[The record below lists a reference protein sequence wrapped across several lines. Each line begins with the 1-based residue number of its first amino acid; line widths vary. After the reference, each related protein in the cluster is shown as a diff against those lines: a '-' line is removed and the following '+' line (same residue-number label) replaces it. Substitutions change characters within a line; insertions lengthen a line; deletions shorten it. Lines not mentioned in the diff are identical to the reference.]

1 MKNKK
6 LISYISHI
14 IESQDFSIP
23 IKVNLIGGV
32 MEIFSAT
39 SLEPQAQEKR
49 PEEKRPE
56 EKRPEENKTEKKHST
71 ARYWKYKTEQD
82 PNSKPKG
89 EKIRM
94 SIKRGVS
101 KKRIC
106 AYFNLTEYQYRAHK
120 AVCARMERKTVEK
133 QS

>member
-39 SLEPQAQEKR
+39 SLEPQAQEKK
-49 PEEKRPE
+49 PQEKV
-56 EKRPEENKTEKKHST
+56 ST

-120 AVCARMERKTVEK
+120 AVCARMERKTVK
-133 QS
+133 K

>member
-39 SLEPQAQEKR
+39 SLEPQAQEKK
-49 PEEKRPE
+49 PQ
-56 EKRPEENKTEKKHST
+56 ENKTEKKQKIVST

-82 PNSKPKG
+82 PSSKPKG

-120 AVCARMERKTVEK
+120 AVCARMERKTVK
-133 QS
+133 K

>member
-14 IESQDFSIP
+14 IESQDFSVP
-23 IKVNLIGGV
+23 AKVNLIGGV

-39 SLEPQAQEKR
+39 SLEPQAKEKIPQEKR
-49 PEEKRPE
+49 PQ
-56 EKRPEENKTEKKHST
+56 ENKTEKKQKIVST

-120 AVCARMERKTVEK
+120 AVCARMERKTVK
-133 QS
+133 K

>member
-39 SLEPQAQEKR
+39 SLEPQAQEKK
-49 PEEKRPE
+49 PQ
-56 EKRPEENKTEKKHST
+56 ENKTEKKQKIVST
-71 ARYWKYKTEQD
+71 ARYWKYNTEQD
-82 PNSKPKG
+82 PSSKPKG

-120 AVCARMERKTVEK
+120 AVCARMERKTVK
-133 QS
+133 K

>member
-39 SLEPQAQEKR
+39 SLEPQAQEKK
-49 PEEKRPE
+49 PQ
-56 EKRPEENKTEKKHST
+56 ENKTEKKQKIVST

-120 AVCARMERKTVEK
+120 AVCARMERKTVK
-133 QS
+133 K

>member
-14 IESQDFSIP
+14 IESQDFSVP
-23 IKVNLIGGV
+23 AKVNLIGGV
-32 MEIFSAT
+32 MEIFSAA

-49 PEEKRPE
+49 PQ
-56 EKRPEENKTEKKHST
+56 ENKTEKKQKIVST

-120 AVCARMERKTVEK
+120 AVCARMERKTVK
-133 QS
+133 K

>member
-39 SLEPQAQEKR
+39 SLEPQAQ
-49 PEEKRPE
+49 

>member
-14 IESQDFSIP
+14 IESQDFSVP
-23 IKVNLIGGV
+23 AKVNLIGGV

-49 PEEKRPE
+49 PQ
-56 EKRPEENKTEKKHST
+56 ENKTEKKQKIVST

-120 AVCARMERKTVEK
+120 AVCARMERKTVK
-133 QS
+133 K

>member
-39 SLEPQAQEKR
+39 SLEPQAQEKK
-49 PEEKRPE
+49 PQ
-56 EKRPEENKTEKKHST
+56 ENKTEKKQKIVST

-106 AYFNLTEYQYRAHK
+106 AYFNLTEYQDRAHK
-120 AVCARMERKTVEK
+120 AVCARMERKTVK
-133 QS
+133 K

>member
-14 IESQDFSIP
+14 IESQDISIP

-39 SLEPQAQEKR
+39 SLEPQAQEKK
-49 PEEKRPE
+49 PQ
-56 EKRPEENKTEKKHST
+56 ENKTEKKQKIVST

-82 PNSKPKG
+82 PSSKPKG

-120 AVCARMERKTVEK
+120 AVCARMERKTVK
-133 QS
+133 K

>member
-39 SLEPQAQEKR
+39 SLEPQAQEKK
-49 PEEKRPE
+49 PQ
-56 EKRPEENKTEKKHST
+56 ENKTEKKQKIVST

-89 EKIRM
+89 EKIRL
-94 SIKRGVS
+94 SIKRGIS

-120 AVCARMERKTVEK
+120 AVCARMERKTVK
-133 QS
+133 K

>member
-14 IESQDFSIP
+14 IESQDFSVP
-23 IKVNLIGGV
+23 AKVNLIGGV

-49 PEEKRPE
+49 PQEKRPQ
-56 EKRPEENKTEKKHST
+56 ENKTEKKQKIVST

-94 SIKRGVS
+94 SIKRGPRCSSS
-101 KKRIC
+101 KRHAGSSLWPAAITTAVMAVTASC
-106 AYFNLTEYQYRAHK
+106 A
-120 AVCARMERKTVEK
+120 ARM
-133 QS
+133 

>member
-39 SLEPQAQEKR
+39 SLEPQAQEKK
-49 PEEKRPE
+49 PQ
-56 EKRPEENKTEKKHST
+56 ENKTEKKQKIVST
-71 ARYWKYKTEQD
+71 ARY
-82 PNSKPKG
+82 
-89 EKIRM
+89 
-94 SIKRGVS
+94 
-101 KKRIC
+101 
-106 AYFNLTEYQYRAHK
+106 
-120 AVCARMERKTVEK
+120 
-133 QS
+133 

>member
-14 IESQDFSIP
+14 IESQDFSVP
-23 IKVNLIGGV
+23 AKVNLIGGV

-39 SLEPQAQEKR
+39 SLEPQAQEKK
-49 PEEKRPE
+49 PQ
-56 EKRPEENKTEKKHST
+56 ENKTEKKQKIVST

-89 EKIRM
+89 EKIRL
-94 SIKRGVS
+94 SIKRGIS

-120 AVCARMERKTVEK
+120 AVCARMERKTVK
-133 QS
+133 K

>member
-14 IESQDFSIP
+14 IESQDFSVP
-23 IKVNLIGGV
+23 AKVNLIGGV

-39 SLEPQAQEKR
+39 SLEPQAQEKK
-49 PEEKRPE
+49 PQ
-56 EKRPEENKTEKKHST
+56 ENKTEKKQKIVST

-120 AVCARMERKTVEK
+120 AVCARMERKTVK
-133 QS
+133 K

>member
-49 PEEKRPE
+49 PQ
-56 EKRPEENKTEKKHST
+56 ENKTEKKQKIVST

-120 AVCARMERKTVEK
+120 AVCARMERKTVK
-133 QS
+133 K

>member
-23 IKVNLIGGV
+23 VKVNLIGGV

-39 SLEPQAQEKR
+39 SLEPQTQEKI
-49 PEEKRPE
+49 PQQKIPQ
-56 EKRPEENKTEKKHST
+56 ENKTEKKQ
-71 ARYWKYKTEQD
+71 KIV

-120 AVCARMERKTVEK
+120 AVCARMERKTVK
-133 QS
+133 K

>member
-14 IESQDFSIP
+14 IESQDFSVP
-23 IKVNLIGGV
+23 AKVNLIGGV
-32 MEIFSAT
+32 MEIFSAI
-39 SLEPQAQEKR
+39 SLEPQAQEKK
-49 PEEKRPE
+49 PQ
-56 EKRPEENKTEKKHST
+56 ENKTEKKQKIVST

-120 AVCARMERKTVEK
+120 AVCARMERKTVK
-133 QS
+133 K

>member
-14 IESQDFSIP
+14 IESQDFSVP
-23 IKVNLIGGV
+23 AKVNLIGGV

-39 SLEPQAQEKR
+39 SLEPQAQEKK
-49 PEEKRPE
+49 PQ
-56 EKRPEENKTEKKHST
+56 ENKTEKKQKIVST

-82 PNSKPKG
+82 PSSKPKG

-120 AVCARMERKTVEK
+120 AVCARMERKTVK
-133 QS
+133 K